1 MLFLLK
7 IYTIT
12 LLFAINIYKF
22 NIYVIS
28 KAIYKRMLTL
38 SHHQAMYTSVIIDEY
53 IINNKSNYI

>member
-38 SHHQAMYTSVIIDEY
+38 SHHQAMYTSVIIDEVY
-53 IINNKSNYI
+53 YK